1 MEARKMANP
10 TETQVEMHGYHSDVY
25 KDVYN
30 IRPRWL
36 RPEDR
41 TVEEWQVM
49 IDRLIVEGQ
58 EMVRR
63 EQEED
68 ARHATWTAEVTACE
82 PLRVPFP
89 AFKL

>member
-1 MEARKMANP
+1 MANP
-10 TETQVEMHGYHSDVY
+10 TETQIELHGFHSDVY

-36 RPEDR
+36 RPEDL
-41 TVEEWQVM
+41 TAEEWQAR
-49 IDRLIVEGQ
+49 IDRLIEEGH
-58 EMVRR
+58 EAARR
-63 EQEED
+63 EREWED
-68 ARHATWTAEVTACE
+68 AHRAYVAEVTACE

>member
-1 MEARKMANP
+1 MSA
-10 TETQVEMHGYHSDVY
+10 TEIQIELHGTHSDVY
-25 KDVYN
+25 KEVHN

-41 TVEEWQVM
+41 TAEEWQVM
-49 IDRLIVEGQ
+49 IDRLIEEGH
-58 EMVRR
+58 ENARLER
-63 EQEED
+63 ERED
-68 ARHATWTAEVTACE
+68 AHRAYVAEVTACE